1 MVLIPKNAVLKVF
14 DSSFK
19 ICDNEYLCFN
29 VKTIKQPQSIS
40 SFLIVLK
47 YFRFNFGFSVFWELR
62 VNRRVNYFNC
72 TNGDVKIESMSTLA
86 CWLVESYKIK

>member
-47 YFRFNFGFSVFWELR
+47 YFRFNFGFFSFLGIEGESTSQLF
-62 VNRRVNYFNC
+62 FNC
-72 TNGDVKIESMSTLA
+72 A
-86 CWLVESYKIK
+86 CINRIHVNSCLLVSGKLQN